1 MFGFSDLKV
10 LVIGDICLN
19 IDEYGNST
27 RTAPESDDAPILL
40 NTSVKYSLG
49 MAGNVASNLKSLGAD
64 VSILSRIA
72 LDYYG
77 SIILNLL
84 NDNGINYKVKEY
96 LSSNTNA
103 PTTVKN
109 RIFNKGEQILRI
121 DTESKNFKNK
131 HFYNAISKLDYEDN
145 YFDLVIISDY
155 NKGLIDNKTID
166 FFKPELNRI
175 NKGEFFVDTKST
187 NINMFNNMILFPNS
201 NELKNIK
208 KHNNINNTY
217 DLLEKL
223 NSPFLIET
231 MDKNGASI
239 YYNSNDYYN
248 VPSLNKNPI
257 DVFGCGDTFISAFSL
272 YYTKYKDKIK
282 ALEFANACSSAKAG
296 IRNTV
301 LYKDVLI
308 NIKNSFIKGGWYNC

>member
-1 MFGFSDLKV
+1 MFL
-10 LVIGDICLN
+10 
-19 IDEYGNST
+19 
-27 RTAPESDDAPILL
+27 
-40 NTSVKYSLG
+40 
-49 MAGNVASNLKSLGAD
+49 
-64 VSILSRIA
+64 
-72 LDYYG
+72 
-77 SIILNLL
+77 
-84 NDNGINYKVKEY
+84 INYKVKKY
-96 LSSNTNA
+96 LSSNTSA

-131 HFYNAISKLDYEDN
+131 HFYNTISKLDYEDD

-155 NKGLIDNKTID
+155 NKGLIDNETID

-187 NINMFNNMILFPNS
+187 NINMFNSMILFPNS

-239 YYNSNDYYN
+239 YYNSNGYYN

-272 YYTKYKDKIK
+272 YYTK
-282 ALEFANACSSAKAG
+282 
-296 IRNTV
+296 
-301 LYKDVLI
+301 
-308 NIKNSFIKGGWYNC
+308 